1 MCVCLPQVVNILVA
15 GGVDLE
21 RVDRHKWSPLRLAV
35 LKRRV
40 EVVRVLVA
48 AGADVQA
55 TAPLLPPDADGPQF
69 PPPFPSPDVFACPDD
84 MTALTLAALDNQL
97 PIARILLAHTDASMS
112 IRSNRVALAAA
123 ADRGYVQT
131 RDKIP
136 GRRGSTSDPTLSSCV
151 YALILF
157 RLVSHSCAGYSLIS
171 GLFTGMWAWF
181 DCCSRTPMRTPC
193 VCRGPCCCTARR
205 SAGT

>member
-1 MCVCLPQVVNILVA
+1 VVNILVA

-21 RVDRHKWSPLRLAV
+21 RVNSLKWSPLRLAV

-55 TAPLLPPDADGPQF
+55 TAPLLPPDGPQF

-131 RDKIP
+131 RDRIP
-136 GRRGSTSDPTLSSCV
+136 G
-151 YALILF
+151 
-157 RLVSHSCAGYSLIS
+157 
-171 GLFTGMWAWF
+171 
-181 DCCSRTPMRTPC
+181 SREVMYKPRT
-193 VCRGPCCCTARR
+193 
-205 SAGT
+205 